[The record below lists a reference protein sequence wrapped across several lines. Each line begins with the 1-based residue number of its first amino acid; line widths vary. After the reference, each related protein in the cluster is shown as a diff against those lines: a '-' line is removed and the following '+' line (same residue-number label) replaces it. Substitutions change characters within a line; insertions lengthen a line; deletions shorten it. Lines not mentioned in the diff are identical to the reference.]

1 MVPNDVTSDVYAMRY
16 RHQTALANAVLDAM
30 VQTKIPTGDGAPP
43 VMVTG
48 FSLGGI
54 TAGPIAATSS
64 DYNIQQVVTAG
75 SPIGTMPI
83 SPKIHVVALEG
94 SQDLVPTLVG
104 AINSKAW
111 TTVHHTGYPLVGE
124 SNPIMNN
131 DPNIARFLGG
141 PLTVTDYASVRK

>member
-16 RHQTALANAVLDAM
+16 RQQTALANAVLDAM
-30 VQTKIPTGDGAPP
+30 VQAKIPTGDGAPP
-43 VMVTG
+43 VMATG